1 MNLEYLDPPQ
11 LVVLSETEGGNERR
25 VSNWI
30 TEWDFEEEVDV
41 GIIGAPMDT
50 STIVDSV
57 LTETPNNIRRAFVH
71 FTTFNP
77 DYGVDVQG
85 LKVRYVGDVS
95 IHQTFVDENIR
106 RMEAT
111 LPALFEANS
120 SYIPVVLGG
129 AGAVTWLTAT
139 SYARATGKKLG
150 IVHFDSRSDMRS
162 LEEGGPTDFT
172 PMRAI
177 LESEAGIEGKN
188 VAQVGVHGFVG
199 TQAEHQY
206 AVDNGVTIVS
216 AREVRREGI
225 ESVIGRAVAAA
236 TDGTDAVY
244 VTVDGSA
251 LDLPLSSIS
260 RMATSGGISGEDMAE
275 AMYILGQ
282 EAKVAALDFVDF
294 YTYLDEEETAARVA
308 AGLLLAF
315 LAGVSQRRQA

>member
-11 LVVLSETEGGNERR
+11 LVVLSETEGRDERR

-30 TEWDFEEEVDV
+30 TEWDFEEEIDV
-41 GIIGAPMDT
+41 GIIGVPMDT

-139 SYARATGKKLG
+139 SYARATGRKLG
-150 IVHFDSRSDMRS
+150 MIHFDSRSDMRS
-162 LEEGGPTDFT
+162 LDEGGPTDFT

-275 AMYILGQ
+275 AMYMLGQ
-282 EAKVAALDFVDF
+282 EPKVAALDFVDF

-315 LAGVSQRRQA
+315 LAGVSLRRQA

>member
-11 LVVLSETEGGNERR
+11 LVVLSETEGRDERR

-30 TEWDFEEEVDV
+30 TEWDFEEEIDV
-41 GIIGAPMDT
+41 GIIGVPMDT
-50 STIVDSV
+50 STMVDSI
-57 LTETPNNIRRAFVH
+57 LTETPNNIRQAFVH
-71 FTTFNP
+71 FTTFSP
-77 DYGVDVQG
+77 DFGVDVQG

-111 LPALFEANS
+111 LPALFEFNS

-129 AGAVTWLTAT
+129 AGAVTWLAATA
-139 SYARATGKKLG
+139 YARGTGKKLG

-162 LEEGGPTDFT
+162 LDEGGPTDFT

-177 LESEAGIEGKN
+177 LESGAGIEGKN
-188 VAQVGVHGFVG
+188 VAQVGMHGFVG

-206 AVDNGVTIVS
+206 AVDNGVTVIT
-216 AREVRREGI
+216 ARELRREGI
-225 ESVIGRAVAAA
+225 ESAVARAVAAA
-236 TDGTDAVY
+236 SDGTDAVY

-260 RMATSGGISGEDMAE
+260 RMATPGGISGEDMAE
-275 AMYILGQ
+275 AMYILGRKH
-282 EAKVAALDFVDF
+282 KVAALDFVDF

-308 AGLLLAF
+308 AGLLMAF
-315 LAGVSQRRQA
+315 LAGVSERA

>member
-11 LVVLSETEGGNERR
+11 LVVLSETEGRDERR

-30 TEWDFEEEVDV
+30 TEWDFEEEIDV

-111 LPALFEANS
+111 LPALFEADS

-139 SYARATGKKLG
+139 SYARATGRKLG
-150 IVHFDSRSDMRS
+150 MVHFDSRSDMRS
-162 LEEGGPTDFT
+162 LDEGGPTDFT

-177 LESEAGIEGKN
+177 LESGAGIEGRN
-188 VAQVGVHGFVG
+188 VAQVGAHGFVG
-199 TQAEHQY
+199 TQAEHQH

-275 AMYILGQ
+275 AMYMLGQ
-282 EAKVAALDFVDF
+282 EPKVAALDFVDF

>member
-30 TEWDFEEEVDV
+30 TEWDFEEEIDV

-139 SYARATGKKLG
+139 SYVRATGKKLG

-162 LEEGGPTDFT
+162 LDEGGPTDFT

-236 TDGTDAVY
+236 ADGTDAVY

-251 LDLPLSSIS
+251 LDLPLASIS

-282 EAKVAALDFVDF
+282 EPKVAALDFVDF